1 MLHGQAQYFLA
12 IAALTGAMLCGV
24 IMTPQNAMAAGSEP
38 TDTTVD
44 CSKKINA
51 KKPECKKDQQSNLSD
66 DQIYNSAYWLA
77 QSGRYGEALSQLKL
91 AKDKNNPR
99 ILNYM
104 GFTTR
109 KLGRVD
115 EALTYYKRALTV
127 NPDYTLARA
136 YMGEAFLQQGKLALA
151 REQLSEIEKD
161 AENLALRFQS
171 CTTKSSVL
179 KKKTISRSQS
189 QKHG

>member
-151 REQLSEIEKD
+151 REQLSEIEKRCGKSCV
-161 AENLALRFQS
+161 AFSELHNEIISFKEKNNL
-171 CTTKSSVL
+171 
-179 KKKTISRSQS
+179 
-189 QKHG
+189 